1 MRRWSDGRRAAG
13 DGRHVSIV
21 STLLLAGV
29 PWNEPDRDGRTPIEI
44 VRALLPGTLGRKER
58 LALLRAYEDE
68 NGAED
73 ESGAPVH
80 DELRLR

>member
-1 MRRWSDGRRAAG
+1 MTRPTLSRPRYKLT
-13 DGRHVSIV
+13 
-21 STLLLAGV
+21 TLLLAGV

-68 NGAED
+68 NA